1 MDYKEKAA
9 YAEPDGPTYT
19 NPKTGETILMQA
31 NQEVPEGF
39 VKKGGRKSRRMKRK
53 QKKRRSTLKLRKV
66 R

>member
-1 MDYKEKAA
+1 MDYKEKSK

-19 NPKTGETILMQA
+19 NPKTGEIILLRA
-31 NQEVPEGF
+31 DQEVPEGF
-39 VKKGGRKSRRMKRK
+39 VKKGGRRRPMTRK